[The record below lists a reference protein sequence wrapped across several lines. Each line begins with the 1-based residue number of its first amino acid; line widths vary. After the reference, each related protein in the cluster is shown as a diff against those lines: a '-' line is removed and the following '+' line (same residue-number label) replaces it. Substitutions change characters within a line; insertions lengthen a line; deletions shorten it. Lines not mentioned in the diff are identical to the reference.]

1 MLSQDF
7 VKRFRI
13 ARVFLFMLF
22 FKFNGCAKDSF
33 FIFQLIFYM
42 FSWHHFSPEKIL
54 LQFFLSNLYLQSDF
68 FYLNEFL
75 CITLDYFFFK
85 RKISGL
91 LTSFC
96 LFTYTVFLHVNVKH
110 EFTSKVLITRGSS
123 QSPTKSSGR
132 VWDEARSGVWNLTP
146 VKSAV
151 GRELCARSSLMDTQV
166 QLPLSP
172 WRRPRSVPVVTGKT
186 SSFQTPSDWK
196 F

>member
-1 MLSQDF
+1 MFFLTSF
-7 VKRFRI
+7 FPLKKYCSNF
-13 ARVFLFMLF
+13 FLF
-22 FKFNGCAKDSF
+22 
-33 FIFQLIFYM
+33 Y
-42 FSWHHFSPEKIL
+42 
-54 LQFFLSNLYLQSDF
+54 LYLQSEFF
-68 FYLNEFL
+68 FYFNEFL
-75 CITLDYFFFK
+75 CITLNYFFFK

-172 WRRPRSVPVVTGKT
+172 WRRPRSVPAVTGKT
-186 SSFQTPSDWK
+186 SSFQTPSDGK